1 MFLLRFYLKEKLSI
15 IHIFAMV
22 IILSG
27 ITFIAQPSFLITK
40 TVVTHINTSVNYS
53 ESSITHSN
61 HTTLVLSETV
71 YQTLGLSLALISGFL
86 YALFIVLTKQLQKY
100 KIHFSVMNVYSCYF
114 GFPLTIA
121 LSAISIAT
129 GITPKDMAL
138 INQPAFAWDVFYNV
152 SSAILGKFI
161 SIFVNKFLNVQNVW
175 ISS

>member
-27 ITFIAQPSFLITK
+27 VTFIAQPSFLITK
-40 TVVTHINTSVNYS
+40 TVVTHINISANYS
-53 ESSITHSN
+53 ESPITHSN
-61 HTTLVLSETV
+61 HTTLLSDTV
-71 YQTLGLSLALISGFL
+71 SQTLGLSLALISGFIF
-86 YALFIVLTKQLQKY
+86 ALCTIIIKQLQNY
-100 KIHFSVMNVYSCYF
+100 KIHFSIVNSYTCYF

-129 GITPKDMAL
+129 GITPKDMTL

-161 SIFVNKFLNVQNVW
+161 SVFVNKFLNVQN
-175 ISS
+175 S